1 MSISRHT
8 VGKPAAEKRCAR
20 RSGNGLPPVVRWG
33 RTEYV
38 RHCHSRGALSSAP
51 FTVFYDGKNRACGT
65 AVAAAGFYFC
75 KQTTPI
81 CPGFRP
87 RLGGRLSID

>member
-51 FTVFYDGKNRACGT
+51 FFMMVKTEPVVPLLRPQVFIFVSKRRRFARAFARVWA
-65 AVAAAGFYFC
+65 AVC
-75 KQTTPI
+75 Q
-81 CPGFRP
+81 
-87 RLGGRLSID
+87 